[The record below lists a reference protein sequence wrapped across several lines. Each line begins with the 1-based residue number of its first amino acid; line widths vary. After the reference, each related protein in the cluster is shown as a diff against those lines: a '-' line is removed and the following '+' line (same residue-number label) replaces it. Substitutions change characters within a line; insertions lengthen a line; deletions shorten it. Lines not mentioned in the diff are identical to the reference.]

1 MKKGFTL
8 IELLVVIAIIGILSA
23 VVVTSLTSARQ
34 DAQDARNIATIQ
46 NISTA
51 FAIEVTND
59 GNYPA
64 FNALTTI
71 ATSSVDTTAI
81 DVTSATGGDDY
92 CVVYTLDNGE
102 TGAEKYVAT
111 RDGTRFEATAFACS

>member
-1 MKKGFTL
+1 MNTVKKGFTL

-51 FAIEVTND
+51 FAIEVSND
-59 GNYPA
+59 GTYPA
-64 FNALTTI
+64 FNELTTI
-71 ATSSVDTTAI
+71 ATSSVAAVIDTTDA
-81 DVTSATGGDDY
+81 AGGADF
-92 CVVYTLDNGE
+92 CVFYDLVNGE
-102 TGAEKYVAT
+102 TGAEKYL
-111 RDGTRFEATAFACS
+111 SLIHI